1 MLRPAA
7 MARREIMAAANEWRP
22 RHRGQSALPA
32 ASLDSRN
39 RHSSKGKSGG
49 KGKGKD
55 KGRGRGRF

>member
-1 MLRPAA
+1 
-7 MARREIMAAANEWRP
+7 MAAANEWRP